1 MFRRHVLSADLST
14 CEDRDPKGLYKKAL
28 NGEIKGFTGIDAP
41 YEEPKNAEIEIKDM
55 TLHESVNFIMNKS
68 VILKNRV
75 ILYLSFLVTFFIF
88 IYLVYFLIYGQRGLL
103 EYFYLSKKN
112 QEYNHLLTKLT
123 LENNYLSDRIER
135 LQPNTVDLDFL
146 DEQVRKKLGLIDK
159 NEIVIIL
166 DE

>member
-1 MFRRHVLSADLST
+1 
-14 CEDRDPKGLYKKAL
+14 
-28 NGEIKGFTGIDAP
+28 
-41 YEEPKNAEIEIKDM
+41 
-55 TLHESVNFIMNKS
+55 MNRS

-88 IYLVYFLIYGQRGLL
+88 IYLFYFLIYGQRGLL
-103 EYFYLSKKN
+103 KYFYLSKQN
-112 QEYNHLLTKLT
+112 QEYNEILAQLTS
-123 LENNYLSDRIER
+123 ENQYMSNRIKK

-146 DEQVRKKLGLIDK
+146 DEKVRKKLGLIDK

>member
-1 MFRRHVLSADLST
+1 
-14 CEDRDPKGLYKKAL
+14 
-28 NGEIKGFTGIDAP
+28 
-41 YEEPKNAEIEIKDM
+41 
-55 TLHESVNFIMNKS
+55 MNRS

-88 IYLVYFLIYGQRGLL
+88 IYLFYFLIYGQRGLL
-103 EYFYLSKKN
+103 KYFYLSKQN
-112 QEYNHLLTKLT
+112 QEYNEILAQLTS
-123 LENNYLSDRIER
+123 ENQYMSNRIKK

-166 DE
+166 NE

>member
-1 MFRRHVLSADLST
+1 
-14 CEDRDPKGLYKKAL
+14 
-28 NGEIKGFTGIDAP
+28 
-41 YEEPKNAEIEIKDM
+41 
-55 TLHESVNFIMNKS
+55 MNKS
-68 VILKNRV
+68 VILKNRI

-112 QEYNHLLTKLT
+112 QEYNQLLTKLT
-123 LENNYLSDRIER
+123 LENDYLSDRIER

-166 DE
+166 NE

>member
-1 MFRRHVLSADLST
+1 
-14 CEDRDPKGLYKKAL
+14 
-28 NGEIKGFTGIDAP
+28 
-41 YEEPKNAEIEIKDM
+41 
-55 TLHESVNFIMNKS
+55 MNKS

-88 IYLVYFLIYGQRGLL
+88 IYLVYFIIYGQRGLL
-103 EYFYLSKKN
+103 QYFYLSKQN
-112 QEYNHLLTKLT
+112 QEYTQKLTKLT
-123 LENNYLSDRIER
+123 SENDYFSDRIKR

-146 DEQVRKKLGLIDK
+146 DEQARKKLGLIDK

>member
-1 MFRRHVLSADLST
+1 
-14 CEDRDPKGLYKKAL
+14 
-28 NGEIKGFTGIDAP
+28 
-41 YEEPKNAEIEIKDM
+41 
-55 TLHESVNFIMNKS
+55 MNKS
-68 VILKNRV
+68 VILKNRI

-103 EYFYLSKKN
+103 QYFYLSKQN
-112 QEYNHLLTKLT
+112 QEYIQKLTKLT
-123 LENNYLSDRIER
+123 SENDYFSDRIKR

>member
-1 MFRRHVLSADLST
+1 
-14 CEDRDPKGLYKKAL
+14 
-28 NGEIKGFTGIDAP
+28 
-41 YEEPKNAEIEIKDM
+41 
-55 TLHESVNFIMNKS
+55 MNKS

-112 QEYNHLLTKLT
+112 QEYNQLLTKLT
-123 LENNYLSDRIER
+123 LENDYLSDRIKR
-135 LQPNTVDLDFL
+135 LQTNSLDLDFL

>member
-1 MFRRHVLSADLST
+1 
-14 CEDRDPKGLYKKAL
+14 
-28 NGEIKGFTGIDAP
+28 
-41 YEEPKNAEIEIKDM
+41 
-55 TLHESVNFIMNKS
+55 MNKS

-75 ILYLSFLVTFFIF
+75 VLYLSFLVTFFIF

-112 QEYNHLLTKLT
+112 QEYNQLLTKLT
-123 LENNYLSDRIER
+123 LENDYLSDRIER

-166 DE
+166 DK

>member
-1 MFRRHVLSADLST
+1 
-14 CEDRDPKGLYKKAL
+14 
-28 NGEIKGFTGIDAP
+28 
-41 YEEPKNAEIEIKDM
+41 
-55 TLHESVNFIMNKS
+55 MNKS

-103 EYFYLSKKN
+103 QYFYLSKQN
-112 QEYNHLLTKLT
+112 QEYTQKLNKLT
-123 LENNYLSDRIER
+123 SENDYFSDRIKR
-135 LQPNTVDLDFL
+135 LQPNTLDLDFL

-166 DE
+166 NK

>member
-1 MFRRHVLSADLST
+1 
-14 CEDRDPKGLYKKAL
+14 
-28 NGEIKGFTGIDAP
+28 
-41 YEEPKNAEIEIKDM
+41 
-55 TLHESVNFIMNKS
+55 MNKS
-68 VILKNRV
+68 VILKNRI

-103 EYFYLSKKN
+103 QYFYLSKQN
-112 QEYNHLLTKLT
+112 QEYTQKLTKLT
-123 LENNYLSDRIER
+123 SENDYFSDRIKR

>member
-1 MFRRHVLSADLST
+1 
-14 CEDRDPKGLYKKAL
+14 
-28 NGEIKGFTGIDAP
+28 
-41 YEEPKNAEIEIKDM
+41 
-55 TLHESVNFIMNKS
+55 MNKS

-88 IYLVYFLIYGQRGLL
+88 IYLVYFFIYGQRGLL
-103 EYFYLSKKN
+103 QYFYLTKQS
-112 QEYNHLLTKLT
+112 QEYSQKLAKLT
-123 LENNYLSDRIER
+123 QENDYFSDRIKR

>member
-1 MFRRHVLSADLST
+1 
-14 CEDRDPKGLYKKAL
+14 
-28 NGEIKGFTGIDAP
+28 
-41 YEEPKNAEIEIKDM
+41 
-55 TLHESVNFIMNKS
+55 MNRS

-112 QEYNHLLTKLT
+112 QEYNQLLTKLT
-123 LENNYLSDRIER
+123 LENDYLSDRIER
-135 LQPNTVDLDFL
+135 LQSNTVDLDFL

>member
-1 MFRRHVLSADLST
+1 
-14 CEDRDPKGLYKKAL
+14 
-28 NGEIKGFTGIDAP
+28 
-41 YEEPKNAEIEIKDM
+41 
-55 TLHESVNFIMNKS
+55 MNKS
-68 VILKNRV
+68 VILKNRI

-103 EYFYLSKKN
+103 QYFYLSKKN
-112 QEYNHLLTKLT
+112 QEYNQLLTKLT
-123 LENNYLSDRIER
+123 LENDYLSDRIER

>member
-1 MFRRHVLSADLST
+1 
-14 CEDRDPKGLYKKAL
+14 
-28 NGEIKGFTGIDAP
+28 
-41 YEEPKNAEIEIKDM
+41 
-55 TLHESVNFIMNKS
+55 MNKS

-112 QEYNHLLTKLT
+112 QEYNQLLTKLT
-123 LENNYLSDRIER
+123 LENDYLSDRIER

-146 DEQVRKKLGLIDK
+146 DEQVRKKLGLIEK